1 MDADEIIPLTADSIA
16 DLVKDHHAAG
26 VSQPEAGKRAMP
38 RWPFPGATQ
47 LWMSDEPGAER
58 LIFGTCCNISEGGL
72 GVRTEEPLPVG
83 VTLPI
88 AIHLPQAS
96 YHGEATVRHCTE
108 KKTGY
113 FVGMEFHFD

>member
-16 DLVKDHHAAG
+16 DLVEAHRAA
-26 VSQPEAGKRAMP
+26 EAPLSETGNRTVP
-38 RWPFPGATQ
+38 RWPFPGAVQ
-47 LWMSDEPGAER
+47 LWASDEPEAER

-72 GVRTEEPLPVG
+72 GVRTDEPLPVG
-83 VTLPI
+83 ATLPF

-96 YHGEATVRHCTE
+96 YHGEATVRHCTK

-113 FVGMEFHFD
+113 FVGMEFDFG